1 MRYLTH
7 DRSKVLL
14 QGVDIDQSLI
24 VAEMELKKGGW
35 GSILGVWAIRDQHLT
50 PAQALKVSN
59 LYFAWIDSEKIN
71 FNLWHLTWAV
81 SDCYRNG
88 DDSVKTILKNAYDD
102 ATKRA
107 KELGGLADKHV
118 NGDKLYMGD
127 AHSLGRLY
135 AHKHVVVPGNRE
147 YLQSAEEY
155 INRREKK

>member
-14 QGVDIDQSLI
+14 QGVDIDQSLV
-24 VAEMELKKGGW
+24 VAEIELKKGGW
-35 GSILGVWAIRDQHLT
+35 GSILGVWAIRDQNLT

-71 FNLWHLTWAV
+71 FNRWHLTWAI

-88 DDSVKTILKNAYDD
+88 YDSVKIILKNAYDD

-107 KELGGLADKHV
+107 RALGGLADKHV

-135 AHKHVVVPGNRE
+135 AHKHVVVPGNPD